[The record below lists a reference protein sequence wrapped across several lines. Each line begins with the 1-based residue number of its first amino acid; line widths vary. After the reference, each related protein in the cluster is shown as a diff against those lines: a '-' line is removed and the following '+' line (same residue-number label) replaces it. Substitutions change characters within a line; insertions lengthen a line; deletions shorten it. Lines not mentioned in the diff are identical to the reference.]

1 MACLRVKVEEVVA
14 LLVLE
19 SDHAWESLA
28 AVVFSL
34 EADDVAAEEAEGVD
48 LDLLV
53 AVFTFLGVVL
63 LLKSSEVVR

>member
-34 EADDVAAEEAEGVD
+34 EADDVAAEEA
-48 LDLLV
+48 
-53 AVFTFLGVVL
+53 
-63 LLKSSEVVR
+63 